1 MRFRH
6 PCAALATVA
15 IGLSLAGGALAKT
28 SHEVPDAE
36 RMWQRFLAEARTQ
49 DVYGAFDVLDA
60 VGYEGDAVDPAR
72 CEQEEASLKAA
83 VAAAPVSIAIR
94 RAAYLCVDAR
104 HDEAGAERELEVLLA
119 LSRHALRQAGDPQTA
134 APIRVVAVRDASA
147 LLTSSGMA
155 VRYEYYRQLRP
166 GRYFPQVVV
175 AWDEAAQAERRFYFD
190 FLDSAYAISREH
202 EYYGFPALRAI
213 LADAFV
219 EGGVDSDSLAAV
231 DIASVRAAVQES
243 DPADKVAKV
252 RRAASA
258 GGVQSAM
265 HWLLVCGTSP
275 QYRHCGDGLVDAL
288 LPWAEKRQAMHTMA
302 LAYAYFDG
310 IGVKRDPRTALT
322 LLDRAD
328 RRSRGEASMEFAALW
343 HVIHGQQPLP
353 AEIGTRLVRTAEA
366 GNRSVRLSLIERKL
380 QADKPALDA
389 AELAFL
395 ADPAQNPLGLGY
407 ALLAQFHEAL
417 GHKQEVREWAIRA
430 AGRGHADSQAGYGA
444 ALVFGEDGLARD
456 AARGRELLVE
466 AAHGGNAWAA
476 RYLAQ
481 QSTLAGDFGAAEKW
495 LLMPAQAG
503 NVDAIMQLAGLY
515 ETGRPDLSGNADRAA
530 EIYGS
535 LAAAGREGAP
545 ARRALAAMAA
555 SGRGMAKDPT
565 RALHWLRVDAE
576 KGDHESEAMLGSYYL
591 RGIGGKADESEGE
604 RWMRRALKGNA
615 EAAFADYGHWL
626 FYGRNTQQSRA
637 KALEIWSQGEAA
649 GYASAINNYAWAL
662 CTSLHDDAYDPR
674 RGADAARRMGDPDLM
689 SPAHLDTVAACHAAV
704 GDFDRAVELQ
714 TRAAKQ
720 LAAYE
725 TEPARDGRTSGYE
738 RRLALYRAHKPYRE
752 GGDADEE
759 ASPPDAAAADHAG
772 S

>member
-1 MRFRH
+1 MKPRH
-6 PCAALATVA
+6 PCVALATVA

-28 SHEVPDAE
+28 RHEAPDAE
-36 RMWQRFLAEARTQ
+36 RMWQQFLAEARTR

-72 CEQEEASLKAA
+72 CERQETNLRAA

-94 RAAYLCVDAR
+94 RAAYLCADAR
-104 HDEAGAERELEVLLA
+104 GDDAGAEREMEVLLA

-147 LLTSSGMA
+147 LVTSSGMA
-155 VRYEYYRQLRP
+155 VRYEYYQQLRP
-166 GRYFPQVVV
+166 GRYFPLVVV
-175 AWDEAAQAERRFYFD
+175 AWDDAAKAERRFYFD
-190 FLDSAYAISREH
+190 FLESAYATSREN
-202 EYYGFPALRAI
+202 EYHGFPALRGI

-219 EGGVDSDSLAAV
+219 EGGVDNDYLAAV
-231 DIASVRAAVQES
+231 DIASVRAAVLES

-265 HWLLVCGTSP
+265 HWLLVCGNSR
-275 QYRHCGDGLVDAL
+275 QYRHCSDGLVEAL
-288 LPWAEKRQAMHTMA
+288 LPFAEKRHAMHTMA

-310 IGVKRDPRTALT
+310 IGVKRDPGTALT

-328 RRSRGEASMEFAALW
+328 RRSRGEATVEFAALW
-343 HVIHGQQPLP
+343 HVIHGKQPLP
-353 AEIGTRLVRTAEA
+353 AEIGKRLVRAAEA
-366 GNRSVRLSLIERKL
+366 GHRSARLSLIERKL
-380 QADKPALDA
+380 QADTPALDA

-395 ADPAQNPLGLGY
+395 AEPAQNPLGLGY

-417 GHKQEVREWAIRA
+417 GHKQEVRAWAIKA

-444 ALVFGEDGLARD
+444 ALVLGEDGIARD
-456 AARGRELLVE
+456 AARGRALLVE

-476 RYLAQ
+476 RYLAH

-515 ETGRPDLSGNADRAA
+515 ETGQADLSGNAERAA

-535 LAAAGREGAP
+535 LATAGREGAP
-545 ARRALAAMAA
+545 ARRALAAMAIT
-555 SGRGMAKDPT
+555 GRGMAKDPAK
-565 RALHWLRVDAE
+565 ALHWLRVDAE

-591 RGIGGKADESEGE
+591 QGIAGTADEAEGE

-626 FYGRNTQQSRA
+626 FYVKNTGPSRA
-637 KALEIWSQGEAA
+637 RALELWSQGDAA
-649 GYASAINNYAWAL
+649 GYASATNNYAWVL
-662 CTSLHDDAYDPR
+662 CTSPHDDAYDPR
-674 RGADAARRMGDPDLM
+674 RGAEAARRLGDPELM
-689 SPAHLDTVAACHAAV
+689 SPAHLDTLAACHAAV

-725 TEPARDGRTSGYE
+725 TEPARDDRSPGYE
-738 RRLALYRAHKPYRE
+738 RRLALYRAHQPYRE
-752 GGDADEE
+752 GGEGEE
-759 ASPPDAAAADHAG
+759 AQAPNAAADHAG